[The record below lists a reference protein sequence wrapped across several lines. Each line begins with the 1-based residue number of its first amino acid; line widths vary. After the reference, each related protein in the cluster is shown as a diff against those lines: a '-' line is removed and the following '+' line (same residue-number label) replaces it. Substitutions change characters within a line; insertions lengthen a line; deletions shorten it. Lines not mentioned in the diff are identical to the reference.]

1 MENANDH
8 PFKVSI
14 VKDAEFF
21 ANSHPYKVTI
31 EGGGGNE
38 GRVVDELPEE
48 GEPGY
53 IYLVLKES
61 TPEGDIY
68 DEYMWVL
75 LQDGETH
82 GWEHIGATNEVK
94 TGAAKVLTE
103 EDYNWNSTTRSAVE
117 PFDCI
122 ALWLLDSGIYSIPYG
137 TTAYTHISSQNL
149 QSFSNGL
156 IIISSDETYSD
167 RNVVS
172 MISLHYSLTYPSHIS
187 GQTFTPY
194 MYSVDKTSGNGQ
206 SVVLLNSSSV
216 RNDLTST
223 GTIVP
228 LAANQGKVLKGMIDE
243 VDKKIGQAKVLTES
257 DYNWNSTTQSA
268 VAPFDSVALW
278 LLKPGMYVVPANMNT
293 VKISISDS
301 ADDRTM
307 YIVGESG
314 MWGTPIISTHISNFA
329 SIGYTFGA
337 IYSINKNDGARAA
350 VYNFSVVDDLDTDYT
365 NRALSAKQGKILND
379 KIGQIETILQ
389 TITTGNGV

>member
-1 MENANDH
+1 
-8 PFKVSI
+8 
-14 VKDAEFF
+14 
-21 ANSHPYKVTI
+21 
-31 EGGGGNE
+31 
-38 GRVVDELPEE
+38 
-48 GEPGY
+48 
-53 IYLVLKES
+53 
-61 TPEGDIY
+61 
-68 DEYMWVL
+68 
-75 LQDGETH
+75 
-82 GWEHIGATNEVK
+82 
-94 TGAAKVLTE
+94 
-103 EDYNWNSTTRSAVE
+103 
-117 PFDCI
+117 
-122 ALWLLDSGIYSIPYG
+122 
-137 TTAYTHISSQNL
+137 
-149 QSFSNGL
+149 
-156 IIISSDETYSD
+156 
-167 RNVVS
+167 
-172 MISLHYSLTYPSHIS
+172 
-187 GQTFTPY
+187 
-194 MYSVDKTSGNGQ
+194 
-206 SVVLLNSSSV
+206 
-216 RNDLTST
+216 
-223 GTIVP
+223 
-228 LAANQGKVLKGMIDE
+228 MIDE